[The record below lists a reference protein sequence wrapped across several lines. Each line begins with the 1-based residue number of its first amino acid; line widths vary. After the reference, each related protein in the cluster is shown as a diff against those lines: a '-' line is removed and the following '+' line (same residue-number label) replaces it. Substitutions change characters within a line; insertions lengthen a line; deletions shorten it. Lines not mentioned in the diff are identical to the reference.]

1 MVDDDDSFAELFNI
15 PSIVRGKE
23 YGCLL
28 FLIEPLDQLSDLQLR
43 THIQANSGFVQE
55 DDFWPVQY
63 ARQFA
68 THALTKRGFSPAS

>member
-28 FLIEPLDQLSDLQLR
+28 FLIEPLDSSDNFR
-43 THIQANSGFVQE
+43 PHQANSGFVKKI
-55 DDFWPVQY
+55 
-63 ARQFA
+63 
-68 THALTKRGFSPAS
+68 L